1 MLETTSGHEKNTPSE
16 DGKTLFECNDLLN
29 GELISRRCTML
40 ADFPITVLCAQVV
53 VHTEHRAADGLL
65 WADDHVAQGYTWSQG
80 YIASVCPTMTA
91 RFW

>member
-1 MLETTSGHEKNTPSE
+1 MLV
-16 DGKTLFECNDLLN
+16 
-29 GELISRRCTML
+29 
-40 ADFPITVLCAQVV
+40 DFPITVLCAQVV

-65 WADDHVAQGYTWSQG
+65 WADDHVAQGFTWSQG